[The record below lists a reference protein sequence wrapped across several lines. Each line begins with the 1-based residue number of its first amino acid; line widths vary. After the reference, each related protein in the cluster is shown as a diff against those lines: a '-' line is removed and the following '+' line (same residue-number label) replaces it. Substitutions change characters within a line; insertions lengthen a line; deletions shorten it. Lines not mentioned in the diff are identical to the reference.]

1 MGFIKV
7 TGLSDTEATK
17 YRKPKAKKKPSPA
30 TSKRKPSAKKS
41 EAQRGASASGF
52 HTLNLYQNCQRKYFL
67 RTIARLEPTGRG
79 TAYPLLFGTAFHEAK
94 DVFYRTKSLS
104 KGLTRLENTLIELH
118 DEFESENEF
127 DVARERGPM
136 LFKAWHRKF
145 GQHDHDRFEILG
157 VEKRLETT
165 LPGGKY
171 QLTGRIDL
179 LVRYENS
186 VWIIDTK
193 TAGFS
198 KRTAE
203 EAISLGDQATAYIY
217 LVRECLGLRADG
229 VIGDIAYWNKQS
241 GDPNN
246 IDCFRTD
253 IIARDDRQLAEFA
266 LGAAQT
272 NSEISQKFAALKAGH
287 DPAIFTRNTHYCM
300 SFFRKCEFAEICR
313 TQVNAKGRA
322 PSGYRRNPK
331 IKPGVTQFIYDET
344 EGLL

>member
-7 TGLSDTEATK
+7 EGIAASEPTK
-17 YRKPKAKKKPSPA
+17 YRKHKPKKKLKTA
-30 TSKRKPSAKKS
+30 RTSARPSAKKS
-41 EAQRGASASGF
+41 EAHRGASAAGF

-67 RTIARLEPTGRG
+67 RAIARLEPTDRG
-79 TAYPLLFGTAFHEAK
+79 VAYPLLFGTAFHEAK

-104 KGLTRLENTLIELH
+104 KALTRFENTCIELH
-118 DEFESENEF
+118 DSFESENEF
-127 DVARERGPM
+127 DIARERGPI
-136 LFKAWHRKF
+136 LFKAWHQRY

-157 VEKRLETT
+157 VEKRLETL
-165 LPGGKY
+165 LPGDQFK
-171 QLTGRIDL
+171 LTGRIDL
-179 LVRYENS
+179 LVRFEDRT
-186 VWIIDTK
+186 WIIDTK

-203 EAISLGDQATAYIY
+203 QAIELGDQATAYIY
-217 LVRECLGLRADG
+217 LARKCLGIRVDG

-253 IIARDDRQLAEFA
+253 IIARSDHQLAEFA
-266 LGAAQT
+266 LGATQT
-272 NSEISQKFAALKAGH
+272 NTEISQKYAALQAGQ

-300 SFFRKCEFAEICR
+300 SFFRKCEFADICR
-313 TQVNAKGRA
+313 SQISAKGRA
-322 PSGYRRNPK
+322 PSGYRRNRR
-331 IKPGVTQFIYDET
+331 IKPTITQFIYDET